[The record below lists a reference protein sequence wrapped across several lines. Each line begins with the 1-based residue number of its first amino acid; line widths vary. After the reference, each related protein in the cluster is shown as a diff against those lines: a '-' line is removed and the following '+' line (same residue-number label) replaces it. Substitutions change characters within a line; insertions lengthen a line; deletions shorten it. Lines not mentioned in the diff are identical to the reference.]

1 MQLLNNM
8 LELNFAFALS
18 SFIAGLLMFLAPCT
32 LPLVPA
38 YLAFIS
44 GVTPDQAKG
53 SMQVRKKIRQ
63 NAIAF
68 VLGFS
73 VIFISFGI
81 LSGFFGSFVGPYRV
95 ILSQIGGV
103 FIIIFGLMML
113 RVIHFVSL
121 AREYKIKLPAFIKPG
136 EPISAFMIGSI
147 FALGWTPCIGPVL
160 ASVLLLA
167 TTMATVVSGAFLLL
181 LFSAGL
187 ALPFIGTALLYAQAG
202 NIISKYSTFS
212 SIVTSIGGFLLIGIG
227 ILLLSDNFGLT
238 VQYGYRL
245 MEFFGIG
252 NLLDYY

>member
-1 MQLLNNM
+1 M
-8 LELNFAFALS
+8 LELSLTFAVS

-44 GVTPDQAKG
+44 GVKEDEVSDSLVA
-53 SMQVRKKIRQ
+53 RKKIRT

-81 LSGFFGSFVGPYRV
+81 LAGFFGHFVGQYRV
-95 ILSQIGGV
+95 LLSQVGGA

-113 RVIHFVSL
+113 NVLHFSPL
-121 AREYKIKLPAFIKPG
+121 MRDRKMKLPKFITPG
-136 EPISAFMIGSI
+136 DPMSAFLIGSI
-147 FALGWTPCIGPVL
+147 FALGWTPCVGPVL

-167 TTMATVVSGAFLLL
+167 TTKATVFSGAFLLA

-187 ALPFIGTALLYAQAG
+187 AVPFIATALLYARAG
-202 NIISKYSTFS
+202 TLITKYSYISKAVSL
-212 SIVTSIGGFLLIGIG
+212 IGGFMLIAIG
-227 ILLLSDNFGLT
+227 ILLLFNNFGLT
-238 VQYGYRL
+238 VQYGYQL
-245 MEFFGIG
+245 FEFLGVG
-252 NLLDYY
+252 DLLDYY